1 MAEGADDFG
10 IGVTGA
16 GSGNEIESNTVIGN
30 TNGIFLSAQ
39 SRRTVVRQNTVLGN
53 TSIQVGNTY
62 PQTRAVDIL
71 NLAPAGEVTFEG
83 NLCGTAVNAPCPAV
97 AGSVGRKTPQQQ

>member
-1 MAEGADDFG
+1 M
-10 IGVTGA
+10 
-16 GSGNEIESNTVIGN
+16 IGN
-30 TNGIFLSAQ
+30 TNGIYLSPP

-53 TSIQVGNTY
+53 SPIQVGNTY

-71 NLAPAGEVTFEG
+71 NLAAPGEVTFEG

-97 AGSVGRKTPQQQ
+97 SGSVGRKPQQQH